1 MTARGGDARRPA
13 LRLALLG
20 YGRMGRLIAE
30 LAPAHGCEVALRLAS
45 ADNPDGAG
53 LTPEALAGIDV
64 AIDFSAAAAVPG
76 HVERLAALGVP
87 MVVGTTGW
95 LAELPR
101 VCRAVE
107 AAGGALVHG
116 ANFSVGVQVFER
128 LVAAAG
134 RLLAAD
140 ASYEAWAHEI
150 HHSRKQDAPSGTLL
164 HLLDVLTEAGYGRR
178 VDVASSRAGAVPGT
192 HLIGFDSEADTIT
205 LEHRARNRHGFA
217 HGALRA
223 AAWVP
228 GKRGVFAFSEVWEE
242 TLASP

>member
-20 YGRMGRLIAE
+20 YGRMGRLIEE

-107 AAGGALVHG
+107 
-116 ANFSVGVQVFER
+116 R
-128 LVAAAG
+128 
-134 RLLAAD
+134 
-140 ASYEAWAHEI
+140 
-150 HHSRKQDAPSGTLL
+150 
-164 HLLDVLTEAGYGRR
+164 
-178 VDVASSRAGAVPGT
+178 
-192 HLIGFDSEADTIT
+192 
-205 LEHRARNRHGFA
+205 
-217 HGALRA
+217 RA
-223 AAWVP
+223 ARWSTAPTSRSGCRSSSGWWRPPAGCSPPTPPTRP
-228 GKRGVFAFSEVWEE
+228 GRTRSTTAASR
-242 TLASP
+242 TLPPALCSQLARRP